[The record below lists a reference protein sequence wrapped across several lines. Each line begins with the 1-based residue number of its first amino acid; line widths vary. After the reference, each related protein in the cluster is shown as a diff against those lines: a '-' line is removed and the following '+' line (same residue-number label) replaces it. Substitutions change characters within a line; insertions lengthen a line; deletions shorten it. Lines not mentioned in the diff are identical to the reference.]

1 MEQQKVIV
9 ITGANGG
16 IGAAAARE
24 LARQGHRLALV
35 GLERADTERI
45 AAELGATAY
54 TADFSSFA
62 QVRELGRRL
71 LADLPRIDVLVNNA
85 GMMSG
90 TRHAVTEDG
99 NEWTLQV
106 NHLAPFLLTQL
117 LAPRLAEW
125 DGRVVVTAS
134 LMSSSRL
141 ARFDPERL
149 SNGRRYRALDAYA
162 ASKLAN
168 IAFAAEMP
176 ARIGAVRAVSFHPGI
191 VRTNFGAEGPMF
203 VRTFMRSPFRAFLR
217 SPEQAADTLVWL
229 ATVDGTRLIDGAY
242 YFDRRPARPNP
253 LVYDARFRR
262 TLWRRT
268 SELVNAPGLHAPMV
282 EAAPANTTQLNAV
295 PVNAMPAAASLTDAA
310 RLEATRLEATRLE
323 AVRVDAARL
332 EAARLEAVCAALAAV
347 RQRAGEPAS
356 LTAGALRG

>member
-1 MEQQKVIV
+1 MKQQKVIV
-9 ITGANGG
+9 VTGANGG

-24 LARQGHRLALV
+24 LARQGHRLALI

-54 TADFSSFA
+54 VADFSSFA

-90 TRHAVTEDG
+90 ARRAVTEDG

-141 ARFDPERL
+141 ARFDPERMV
-149 SNGRRYRALDAYA
+149 NGRRYRALDAYA

-176 ARIGAVRAVSFHPGI
+176 ERIGGVRAVSFHPGI

-203 VRTFMRSPFRAFLR
+203 VRTFMRSPFRALLR

-229 ATVDGTRLIDGAY
+229 ATVEGTRLVDGAY
-242 YFDRRPARPNP
+242 YFDRRPAQPNP
-253 LVYDARFRR
+253 LVFDRRFRR
-262 TLWRRT
+262 ALWRRT
-268 SELVNAPGLHAPMV
+268 SELVNATGAHAPMA
-282 EAAPANTTQLNAV
+282 EAGQ
-295 PVNAMPAAASLTDAA
+295 VNAASAAAALTDAA
-310 RLEATRLEATRLE
+310 HTARLDAARFE
-323 AVRVDAARL
+323 AVRLDA
-332 EAARLEAVCAALAAV
+332 VSAALANV
-347 RQRAGEPAS
+347 RQRAGEPDS
-356 LTAGALRG
+356 LTAGAL